1 MKQYMDE
8 DELYKELISV
18 IFDLEDRAESDDEY
32 AHELCNK
39 AMTLIE
45 QLRGNL

>member
-1 MKQYMDE
+1 MDE
-8 DELYKELISV
+8 DDLYQELISV
-18 IFDLEDRAESDDEY
+18 IYDLEDRAESDGER
-32 AHELCNK
+32 AHELRST